1 MSSSLENT
9 HGSCAPYDLVVIGAG
24 INGLGI
30 ARDAAARGLRTI
42 VIDQEDICSGVSAW
56 SGRLIHGGLR
66 YLEHKDF
73 ALVRESLKERER
85 LFKLAPHLV
94 KPVPL
99 LMPFYARNKRPAW
112 LIRLGMIAYDVLSWD
127 KKQPKHTILTK
138 RSTLSRFEGMT
149 KEGLSGAALFI
160 DGQVQY
166 AERLCV
172 ELAVA
177 AKGDGA
183 DILTHS
189 RVDALLK
196 SGSRVTGVE
205 YTDSITGERKSIH
218 GRVIMN
224 AAGPWVDR
232 VLAGFDGVDAPRFIG
247 GSKGSHIIVD
257 SFPGAPSDVVYY
269 ESQADGRLVLVIPW
283 MGRYLIGCTDNLFDD
298 EPDSARAEA
307 SEIGYLLNEVNTL
320 VPEAGITA
328 DDVLYTYS
336 GVRPLPY
343 APGVPESKIPRSHVI
358 HDHAKDGSRG
368 LFSVIGGKLTTFRQL
383 SEDAVDLAFRSLG
396 LRKTKTTTLTSP
408 LPGARVADYAAF
420 SKAFLEDGSF
430 PTSVKERL
438 LSLYGVRAVDITSL
452 AHEDRSLATIVDEN
466 SGALAAEV
474 VFAVREEFA
483 RTLTDVMSR
492 RLLLAFEPD
501 HGLNGTERIATIMAL
516 AEGWDESRTQK
527 EIDGYLT
534 WLDHLA
540 VPGRPSAQVPGRAPI
555 AEPDSASTAGA
566 GSGNKDGI
574 VAR

>member
-1 MSSSLENT
+1 MSASLVNAGDT
-9 HGSCAPYDLVVIGAG
+9 RAPYDLVVVGAG

-99 LMPFYARNKRPAW
+99 LMPFYARNKRPSW

-127 KKQPKHTILTK
+127 KKQPNHSILTK
-138 RSTLSRFEGMT
+138 RAVLSRFTGM
-149 KEGLSGAALFI
+149 EPAGLTGSAVFI
-160 DGQVQY
+160 DGQVEY

-177 AKGDGA
+177 AKSDGA
-183 DILTHS
+183 DIVTHS
-189 RVDALLK
+189 RVDGLLK
-196 SGSRVTGVE
+196 SNSRVTGVE
-205 YTDSITGERKSIH
+205 YTDSITGERHSVR
-218 GRVIMN
+218 GRVVMN

-232 VLAGFDGVDAPRFIG
+232 LLAGFGGVNSPRFIG
-247 GSKGSHIIVD
+247 GSKGSHIVVAP
-257 SFPGAPSDVVYY
+257 FPGAPRDVVYY

-283 MGRYLIGCTDNLFDD
+283 MNRYLIGCTDNLYNE
-298 EPDSARAEA
+298 EPDSARADQ
-307 SEIGYLLNEVNTL
+307 SEIDYLLNEVNTL
-320 VPEAGITA
+320 VPGAKLTT

-343 APGVPESKIPRSHVI
+343 APGVPEWKIPRSHII
-358 HDHAKDGSRG
+358 HDHSADGVEG

-383 SEDAVDLAFRSLG
+383 SEDAVDLALRSLG
-396 LRKTKTTTLTSP
+396 AKKIKTITLTSP
-408 LPGARVADYAAF
+408 LPGARVANYEAF
-420 SKAFLEDGSF
+420 SKAFIANGAL
-430 PTSVKERL
+430 PPLVAKRL
-438 LSLYGVRAVDITSL
+438 LALYGVRAANIAALVIDDASL
-452 AHEDRSLATIVDEN
+452 AEIVDEK

-474 VFAVREEFA
+474 LFAVNEEFA
-483 RTLTDVMSR
+483 RTLTDVMAR

-501 HGLNGTERIATIMAL
+501 HGIQSAERIAEIMASIN
-516 AEGWDESRTQK
+516 GWDEDRIQN
-527 EIDGYLT
+527 EIDGYIE
-534 WLDHLA
+534 WLNHLA
-540 VPGRPSAQVPGRAPI
+540 VPGRPTAQIPGRA
-555 AEPDSASTAGA
+555 T
-566 GSGNKDGI
+566 SGERESGLTVGDVGLQSGR
-574 VAR
+574 ADL